1 MRRCSRARAGTGTKS
16 SHRTAEAAPR
26 AASAHSDR
34 ARSGNE
40 RGALE
45 VQGAPWFGSR
55 ASPSAGLTSQDG
67 EPRQSQGASAP
78 QRSNSADYFLASHL
92 TATIEVLLLI
102 WPSLVLSILAM
113 WPGICSHIHTVACM
127 VIPLASLVVS
137 VFLQSTF

>member
-1 MRRCSRARAGTGTKS
+1 MRRCSRARAGTGTKGS
-16 SHRTAEAAPR
+16 YRAAEAAPR
-26 AASAHSDR
+26 AVSAHSGQR
-34 ARSGNE
+34 TVRKQ

-55 ASPSAGLTSQDG
+55 GSPSAGLTSQDG
-67 EPRQSQGASAP
+67 EPRQSHGASAP

-127 VIPLASLVVS
+127 VMPLASLVVS